1 MIDFNPKKLPCD
13 LEELGTEIDG
23 LLEVEEKLNSCIKIL
38 YIMLEKVDINSYIS
52 NKDFEYSFE
61 HLVDISSLIGH
72 KTATLKAK
80 INYLLEEKL

>member
-1 MIDFNPKKLPCD
+1 
-13 LEELGTEIDG
+13 
-23 LLEVEEKLNSCIKIL
+23 
-38 YIMLEKVDINSYIS
+38 MLEKVDINSYIS